1 MRTCLLSNGWLGL
14 RGQTRSISPPKRQ
27 QYARTQGK
35 QARCRIA
42 DFISE
47 NPESELNLSREM
59 IFDEN
64 SYFDNESALPI
75 DLRISLG
82 RYLIAP
88 VTNQGKFDIC
98 EFARKCPPWIA
109 NRDLDSIELS
119 VRAQN
124 VYRMQGFEIV
134 REPWKASFR
143 DSLLSLQ
150 NFGRKSIR
158 DTREAFLSALSEGPV
173 GLAEEAS
180 NSSNLI
186 GSLVPPLKT
195 S

>member
-1 MRTCLLSNGWLGL
+1 MPDTYKSSKYPIAYVNEEPVYLAMAGWGYEVKLDLSRPQNGSNTPEHKANKPVG
-14 RGQTRSISPPKRQ
+14 
-27 QYARTQGK
+27 
-35 QARCRIA
+35 RIA

-134 REPWKASFR
+134 RDLGKLHLPRPAYYLSKTLVENRLEIRGKHFFLHYPR
-143 DSLLSLQ
+143 DQ
-150 NFGRKSIR
+150 
-158 DTREAFLSALSEGPV
+158 
-173 GLAEEAS
+173 LA
-180 NSSNLI
+180 
-186 GSLVPPLKT
+186 
-195 S
+195 